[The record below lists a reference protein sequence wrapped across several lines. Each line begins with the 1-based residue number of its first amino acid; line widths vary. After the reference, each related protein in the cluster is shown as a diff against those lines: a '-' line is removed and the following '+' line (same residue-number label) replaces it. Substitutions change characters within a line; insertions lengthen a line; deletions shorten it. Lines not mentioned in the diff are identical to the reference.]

1 MCHQNK
7 QFAGNI
13 LQVLHGLTT
22 TVGYFAAYF
31 RDCWITKWMAVPIQ
45 ALPALLV
52 STANTSTKR
61 FSKTAVVRHTTPGR
75 FKIVGVWATIYIIG
89 SKEVPSATGF
99 QMKVSF
105 CWNRDYHFFT
115 ETQWSKWWFGPRAR
129 LWITQLFMADA
140 RSFHIF
146 AQLILMIPK
155 LIRRYS

>member
-1 MCHQNK
+1 
-7 QFAGNI
+7 
-13 LQVLHGLTT
+13 
-22 TVGYFAAYF
+22 
-31 RDCWITKWMAVPIQ
+31 
-45 ALPALLV
+45 V

-129 LWITQLFMADA
+129 L
-140 RSFHIF
+140 
-146 AQLILMIPK
+146 
-155 LIRRYS
+155 